1 MPRIIDETKMLR
13 IKEAAIELVVKNGY
27 GGASISAIRKK
38 AGVAEGYL
46 YRHYNGKQD
55 LILDLLYSQ
64 INNIIE
70 KIESLLISCPEVK
83 ELIKQLIQTYFEI
96 ASAKPEYIKFIHVLM
111 HDYNFQV
118 SDEQRQQIKSLCTK
132 IIIKGKN
139 NKELNSTIT
148 EEDIYLM
155 MVIHPIEFI
164 NLRFKSYFG
173 NSSWTNTD
181 ISKLTDFCFNAL
193 K

>member
-1 MPRIIDETKMLR
+1 
-13 IKEAAIELVVKNGY
+13 
-27 GGASISAIRKK
+27 
-38 AGVAEGYL
+38 
-46 YRHYNGKQD
+46 
-55 LILDLLYSQ
+55 
-64 INNIIE
+64 
-70 KIESLLISCPEVK
+70 
-83 ELIKQLIQTYFEI
+83 
-96 ASAKPEYIKFIHVLM
+96 M